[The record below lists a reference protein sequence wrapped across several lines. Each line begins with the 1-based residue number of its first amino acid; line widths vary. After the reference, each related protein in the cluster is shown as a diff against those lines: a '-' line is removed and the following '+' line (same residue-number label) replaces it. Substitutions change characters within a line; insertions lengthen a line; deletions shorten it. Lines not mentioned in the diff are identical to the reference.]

1 MPMKK
6 TSTLNGLTKFI
17 DAEEKLISENL
28 RRKQEKS
35 GPKTSILNSILGYSK
50 ALEIQES
57 DDIGQLELVLN

>member
-6 TSTLNGLTKFI
+6 TSTLDGLTKFI
-17 DAEEKLISENL
+17 DAEEKLISEKL
-28 RRKQEKS
+28 RDKEKC

-57 DDIGQLELVLN
+57 GNIGQLELVLN